1 MFAQPW
7 PGGQASTLMPYR
19 LADAASEPQC
29 AGNAEVPNHDWE
41 PQHLSWND
49 GKMDA
54 WVSTH
59 VEKQY
64 EGAAEGPIVMG
75 YYDRQDIPFYYALAD
90 AFTICDEYYCSVIG
104 PTMPNRLYLMSGMID
119 PSGTQGG
126 PVVATP
132 GIATA
137 KAAVGSCKW
146 KTMPEVLSDKGVSWK
161 IYQPPGTSVGPGQ
174 DLALA
179 VGFNV
184 MLFFD
189 QFVSDPS
196 SALYKQA
203 FLPSWPDE
211 FGSDVKNGTLPSV
224 SWMVPPLVDS
234 EHPNG
239 PPDNGE
245 WYVSQVLS
253 TLASNPD
260 VWAKTVVFL
269 VYDENGAF
277 FDHVAPVTAPAGTEG
292 EYLTADP
299 LPELARGTDGPIGL
313 GFRTP
318 AMVIS
323 PFSRGGWINSDRFD
337 HTSVLRFLEKRFD
350 VKAPN
355 ITDWRRQTV
364 GDLTSTL
371 DLGSPDTSMPTL
383 PATAVVNGST
393 SPDCPTDHR
402 GDQVPGTR

>member
-1 MFAQPW
+1 MEDLP
-7 PGGQASTLMPYR
+7 
-19 LADAASEPQC
+19 AAR
-29 AGNAEVPNHDWE
+29 
-41 PQHLSWND
+41 
-49 GKMDA
+49 
-54 WVSTH
+54 H
-59 VEKQY
+59 V
-64 EGAAEGPIVMG
+64 G
-75 YYDRQDIPFYYALAD
+75 
-90 AFTICDEYYCSVIG
+90 
-104 PTMPNRLYLMSGMID
+104 
-119 PSGTQGG
+119 
-126 PVVATP
+126 
-132 GIATA
+132 
-137 KAAVGSCKW
+137 
-146 KTMPEVLSDKGVSWK
+146 
-161 IYQPPGTSVGPGQ
+161 GPGQ

-211 FGSDVKNGTLPSV
+211 FGSDVKNGTLLGGVLDGAAAGRLRTPTARPQRREV
-224 SWMVPPLVDS
+224 R
-234 EHPNG
+234 
-239 PPDNGE
+239 
-245 WYVSQVLS
+245 SQVLD
-253 TLASNPD
+253 AGDEPD
-260 VWAKTVVFL
+260 VAAKTVVFL

-323 PFSRGGWINSDRFD
+323 PFSRGGWVNSDRFD

-350 VKAPN
+350 VTAPN

-393 SPDCPTDHR
+393 SPDCPTATEVTKFLAPGEALKIPTDQTMPTQEAGTAKR
-402 GDQVPGTR
+402 GGAIPSRPDGVGPGWSRPGWSPPTTVSCASTLVSDRPRRRPAELGGDANAMTGSCKGRRSSRSASQKAS